1 MVAGFACA
9 EDAAGSG
16 EDMTDDNHMH
26 MDDELLREALEAL
39 QDISTS
45 FKKLLTQVIYERRAS
60 DLTPENQTDAAQAER
75 VIAKLEE
82 RLLNG

>member
-1 MVAGFACA
+1 
-9 EDAAGSG
+9 
-16 EDMTDDNHMH
+16 MTDDNHMH